1 VAARRQG
8 TSLSGWPGMG
18 PKSRS
23 QAALIP
29 EMVLTARVRG
39 AAERNTLRAILLVTV
54 VLSAYA
60 LKVAVDNKIKRGR

>member
-1 VAARRQG
+1 
-8 TSLSGWPGMG
+8 MG

-29 EMVLTARVRG
+29 EMVLTARVLG
-39 AAERNTLRAILLVTV
+39 AAERNNLRAILLVTV